1 MDKVQMV
8 QAFLAEKYDEYHIDS
23 YIEKLESFRYSRSLP
38 MAHEYIPFISV
49 VVYFVV
55 LNSLSLF
62 VRKFQDR
69 LPVLKKIGSMSKI
82 LSIPY
87 NTFMVIN
94 SLVTAL
100 LGIYGLYMRGREH
113 PYLML
118 CETTGSDIKGILG
131 LSCYM
136 YYVTKYIEVTDTFFL
151 AIRGKP
157 LSWLHTY
164 HHAVMFVVTWAFLDY
179 QVFPLPWMVVLNSLI
194 HVMMYL
200 YYLLCD
206 LKIRVSWKRFMTT
219 AQIVQLCC
227 AGIVVPSWFYVKKT
241 HHCIGDARIVLAA
254 SAADVILISLFFNF
268 YYQQYTRS
276 KNAAAAA
283 ATKKPV
289 SETKKEKKPVSE
301 AKKEKKP
308 AVPATPEKKTT
319 KKGAKNAK
327 GGKKTA
333 KLD

>member
-8 QAFLAEKYDEYHIDS
+8 QAFLTKKYDEYHIDS

-179 QVFPLPWMVVLNSLI
+179 QVFPLPWMVVFNSLI

-227 AGIVVPSWFYVKKT
+227 AVVIVPAWFYIKKT
-241 HHCIGDARIVLAA
+241 YHCIGNARILIIAT
-254 SAADVILISLFFNF
+254 AADGVLITFFLNF
-268 YYQQYTRS
+268 YYQQYT
-276 KNAAAAA
+276 KN
-283 ATKKPV
+283 
-289 SETKKEKKPVSE
+289 
-301 AKKEKKP
+301 
-308 AVPATPEKKTT
+308 
-319 KKGAKNAK
+319 KNAK
-327 GGKKTA
+327 NTEMGKDKKKTVTDGKKGKKKA
-333 KLD
+333 KTKSD

>member
-8 QAFLAEKYDEYHIDS
+8 QAFLAKKYDECHIDS

-69 LPVLKKIGSMSKI
+69 LPVLKKIASMSKI

-87 NTFMVIN
+87 NAFMVIN

-100 LGIYGLYMRGREH
+100 LGIYGLYVRGREH

-118 CETTGSDIKGILG
+118 CETTNSDIKGILG

-164 HHAVMFVVTWAFLDY
+164 HHAGMFVVTWMFLDA
-179 QVFPLPWMVVLNSLI
+179 QMLPLTWMVVLNSLI

-268 YYQQYTRS
+268 YYQQYTR
-276 KNAAAAA
+276 N
-283 ATKKPV
+283 
-289 SETKKEKKPVSE
+289 
-301 AKKEKKP
+301 
-308 AVPATPEKKTT
+308 
-319 KKGAKNAK
+319 KNAK
-327 GGKKTA
+327 NTAMEKDKKKSAVTEKKA
-333 KLD
+333 KKNTNKKAKTKSD